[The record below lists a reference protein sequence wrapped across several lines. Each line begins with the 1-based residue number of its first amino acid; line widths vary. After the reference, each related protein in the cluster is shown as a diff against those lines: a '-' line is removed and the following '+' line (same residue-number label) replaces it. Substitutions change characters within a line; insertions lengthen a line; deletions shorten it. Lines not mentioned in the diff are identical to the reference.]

1 MKEVYIKDGPFIK
14 TDNSGGKIANNIL
27 IALIPLIIYA
37 FYKNGILLYID
48 NKVSVLKMFFPL
60 IFVLISIISYFTS
73 EYLYTLLFVKNG
85 KNNILTFKNSLLAG
99 TIFALFLPINTPLW
113 LIAAAAFMASII
125 GRVIFSIFG
134 SNKIN
139 ISLVGN
145 LIVVLVLSFVLKE
158 YSYLNAAETTF
169 ENSPLFNFK
178 TIGTVGTY
186 DSLVKP
192 YGSLWNFLFGSVPG
206 AIGVTSAFLSI
217 LGYLYLVYKKAI
229 KWRIPLVYL
238 GTVLV
243 MTYIIGLL
251 NNIGFWYPLFHLLTG
266 GLVFGSIYLASDYS
280 TSPTTPV
287 AQVIYAIFLGILTTI
302 FRYTMFA
309 PESVIL
315 SILIMNLFVKPI
327 DYIGAM
333 ARFGLKKSAILILF
347 QIIIVLGVSI
357 YIAEAKANKITDSSN
372 SIVN

>member
-192 YGSLWNFLFGSVPG
+192 YGSLWKFLFGSVPG

-243 MTYIIGLL
+243 MTYTIGLL

-266 GLVFGSIYLASDYS
+266 GFWIYLFS
-280 TSPTTPV
+280 
-287 AQVIYAIFLGILTTI
+287 
-302 FRYTMFA
+302 
-309 PESVIL
+309 E
-315 SILIMNLFVKPI
+315 
-327 DYIGAM
+327 
-333 ARFGLKKSAILILF
+333 
-347 QIIIVLGVSI
+347 
-357 YIAEAKANKITDSSN
+357 
-372 SIVN
+372 